1 MLTDAS
7 WWTCV
12 LIRWSRLF
20 KVLLLLLLIEVFRH
34 FTIIPSK
41 KNVSISELK
50 VGENWLTFYCLFF
63 IWTSG
68 SKVLVSSSFIF
79 IHFCLYIKKKFD
91 WPKKFKVPELMTVT
105 GWRGFFAVELNA
117 SRINSSINL
126 WLSCHP
132 HLYFAMK
139 CCCWCIVKDTLLN
152 FTYFGY
158 YDRIFDVVMKLS
170 KCFFIK
176 LDFCHPVIVCSLVTC
191 ICFEYSMR
199 KLLEYFR
206 NSLRCFRNY

>member
-1 MLTDAS
+1 
-7 WWTCV
+7 
-12 LIRWSRLF
+12 
-20 KVLLLLLLIEVFRH
+20 
-34 FTIIPSK
+34 
-41 KNVSISELK
+41 
-50 VGENWLTFYCLFF
+50 
-63 IWTSG
+63 
-68 SKVLVSSSFIF
+68 
-79 IHFCLYIKKKFD
+79 
-91 WPKKFKVPELMTVT
+91 MTVT

-176 LDFCHPVIVCSLVTC
+176 LDFCHPVIVCSSVTC

-199 KLLEYFR
+199 KLLESFR
-206 NSLRCFRNY
+206 NPLKMLEKLQETLRIFLKMSFRLLRKFLKIIRGILRNRVFISNLKITRNSYKLLIFFCLNNQKAN